1 MIYIFYCGHLSTVQ
15 TLVHASTVE
24 ICSVK
29 CVWTFQMS
37 HVAEV
42 YFRSEDYSYINQASL
57 VGVGIFLLYSYQPQQ
72 QAADRWTCRDGGCEA
87 TEEVVWWPSLR
98 TLKCIN
104 GHMQAQIKNRVL
116 AWMFTLVPLPF
127 LRGFVGM
134 GGPVGEREMRFFNTP
149 LPFSFSPTPPHT
161 WDGHFISEYSKWKG
175 DLNLPCLP
183 VTPFLSPSP
192 THSFRC
198 WWTERCWL
206 PIADTKVLYSEKHF
220 FSPPN
225 SLFCFIEVFFEWLAA
240 SGNTIWQCISASS
253 VLYAVWFH

>member
-1 MIYIFYCGHLSTVQ
+1 
-15 TLVHASTVE
+15 
-24 ICSVK
+24 
-29 CVWTFQMS
+29 
-37 HVAEV
+37 
-42 YFRSEDYSYINQASL
+42 
-57 VGVGIFLLYSYQPQQ
+57 
-72 QAADRWTCRDGGCEA
+72 
-87 TEEVVWWPSLR
+87 
-98 TLKCIN
+98 
-104 GHMQAQIKNRVL
+104 MQAQIKNRVL
-116 AWMFTLVPLPF
+116 AWMFTLVPYPF

-206 PIADTKVLYSEKHF
+206 PIADTKVLYSEKH
-220 FSPPN
+220 SPPPQILSFVLLKFFWVIGSLWKYHLTMYF
-225 SLFCFIEVFFEWLAA
+225 SLFSMLCSLVPLARY
-240 SGNTIWQCISASS
+240 S
-253 VLYAVWFH
+253 VLGLSHCCQCFNHCSHKPSYTMTIDFLWIAWCKPVH